1 MPDQMTNTAAEPVVP
16 TVASEPN
23 TPTVLPIQRRKRR
36 TGGMSSSVPAKAEKR
51 IKASLK
57 KYMHVVGEALKRESN
72 EADTSNIINDMLGD
86 FWGYDKFFD
95 VTSEYRIRG
104 QFADYGVKT
113 NGKVMFFIEVKAV
126 NVTLNENHLFQV
138 TSYAVNEGVEWVV
151 LTNGH
156 TWQLYH
162 IVFGQPIDRDL
173 VLSFNLLDKKIQ
185 PKELAIKMAYL
196 AKESFAK
203 HCPDALWKKRLAL
216 SRESLLD
223 VLTSD
228 KVLNTTRAVLRRKTG
243 YKASPKEVET
253 IMRSIFNLN

>member
-1 MPDQMTNTAAEPVVP
+1 
-16 TVASEPN
+16 
-23 TPTVLPIQRRKRR
+23 
-36 TGGMSSSVPAKAEKR
+36 MSSTVPAKAEKR
-51 IKASLK
+51 IKASIK
-57 KYMHVVGEALKRESN
+57 KYMHVVEEALKRESN

-104 QFADYGVKT
+104 QFADYGVKA
-113 NGKVMFFIEVKAV
+113 NGKVIFFIEVKAV

-138 TSYAVNEGVEWVV
+138 TSYAANEGVEWVV

-156 TWQLYH
+156 SWQLYH

-185 PKELAIKMAYL
+185 PKALLSKMAYL

-203 HCPDALWKKRLAL
+203 NCPESLWQKRVAL
-216 SRESLLD
+216 SKKSLLD
-223 VLTSD
+223 VLSSD
-228 KVLNTTRAVLRRKTG
+228 KVLNATRAVLRKKTG
-243 YKASPKEVET
+243 YKASPKELESM
-253 IMRSIFNLN
+253 MRSIFGIS